1 MPVRILL
8 CEDDP
13 VSLKIIERTLTNSKF
28 EVVSARDG
36 FEAVQQ
42 IDKSNFDLVITDI
55 HMPHHSGDE
64 ILKRVRTGHHK
75 HTPVIMLSVDTAEE
89 VIALALKEGVN
100 EFIKKPVKTDDL
112 LKKVRKLLNVK

>member
-1 MPVRILL
+1 MAARILL

-13 VSLKIIERTLTNSKF
+13 LSLQIIERSLKDNKF

-55 HMPHHSGDE
+55 HMPHHTGDE
-64 ILKRVRTGHHK
+64 ILKRIRSGHDK
-75 HTPVIMLSVDTAEE
+75 NIPVIMLSIDSAEE
-89 VIALALKEGVN
+89 VIALAFKEGVN
-100 EFIKKPVKTDDL
+100 EFLKKPVKTADL
-112 LKKVRKLLNVK
+112 VKKVKRLLNLK